1 MESKY
6 FNRFYLDKEKDIVVE
21 LYRNKGTDD
30 ITYIIR
36 TPNHTSGNLIRNL
49 ARLSNLEVSEDENG
63 LKIIKDTIPA
73 SINGY
78 NEDVYIFRL
87 GGMKIANIYND
98 EIELK
103 AKIPAITKTLMSQT
117 KYYRLDIKK
126 TIVKS
131 YILKK
136 SKFKTDLHTHMNANL
151 SPDVLIALGIVHQIR
166 YPLYYIKKLGLKI
179 TKEQEERVYSQRK
192 KVEKTFKN
200 SELVGKYLIRR
211 IDDNTFLNFADLI
224 LNNLKDAEYNIRKIR
239 TSLALLKDGQS
250 VFTNL
255 EKVYLYRYVFCE
267 GKPDNEPIKLTAAKI
282 NQIPDLD
289 ILNYVK
295 AIRKDKLSRS
305 PYKNNTIRQ
314 DKLLW
319 IAREYKRQGICYA
332 EITDR
337 NFVKKESV
345 SILEEIH
352 DVMPK
357 IEKETGV
364 ALRFL
369 VGIRRVP
376 LTIIRDKVTS
386 NNYLR
391 DNLDVLKA
399 VSRSPYIVGSDFM
412 GEEINDISELKPVIK
427 ELVQYAVKEDKGFTI
442 RIHAGENDSL
452 RDNVANSIKCIKES
466 LEEGQKIPN
475 FRLGHGLYTADL
487 NSEEGKKLM
496 EEMKETGAVLE
507 FQLTSNVR
515 LNNLSSV
522 SKHPLKKYLRNNVKC
537 VQGTDGCGF
546 YGTDTFD
553 EQLALFNLLGLDD
566 DDFEKMRKVEDEII
580 EERKQYFKEK
590 RKKFKEFLNGR
601 TITEAITDLEK
612 ENFKKSKNNVIPMR
626 ISNKVEV
633 DEILKYKVKDFPIE
647 KTPIVI
653 AGGSFN
659 AKNRETLVDRE
670 GLRAITKIL
679 KKLDDNKVYFVIGH
693 KITGYEKAII
703 EVSKKLNKKFEVYAI
718 VPKETYKEEL
728 ENLKKDFIKGV
739 RISIEREEMGL
750 YKSFNYE
757 IFERR
762 NSIVLAFDG
771 NSPVSNLIQEAKNG
785 KGSSKI
791 YVNSE
796 VEALNDKAI
805 TLGGYVKDFK
815 SKTKFVDEFLK
826 DNPELLK

>member
-1 MESKY
+1 
-6 FNRFYLDKEKDIVVE
+6 
-21 LYRNKGTDD
+21 
-30 ITYIIR
+30 
-36 TPNHTSGNLIRNL
+36 
-49 ARLSNLEVSEDENG
+49 
-63 LKIIKDTIPA
+63 
-73 SINGY
+73 
-78 NEDVYIFRL
+78 
-87 GGMKIANIYND
+87 
-98 EIELK
+98 
-103 AKIPAITKTLMSQT
+103 
-117 KYYRLDIKK
+117 
-126 TIVKS
+126 
-131 YILKK
+131 
-136 SKFKTDLHTHMNANL
+136 
-151 SPDVLIALGIVHQIR
+151 
-166 YPLYYIKKLGLKI
+166 
-179 TKEQEERVYSQRK
+179 
-192 KVEKTFKN
+192 
-200 SELVGKYLIRR
+200 
-211 IDDNTFLNFADLI
+211 
-224 LNNLKDAEYNIRKIR
+224 
-239 TSLALLKDGQS
+239 
-250 VFTNL
+250 
-255 EKVYLYRYVFCE
+255 
-267 GKPDNEPIKLTAAKI
+267 
-282 NQIPDLD
+282 
-289 ILNYVK
+289 
-295 AIRKDKLSRS
+295 
-305 PYKNNTIRQ
+305 
-314 DKLLW
+314 
-319 IAREYKRQGICYA
+319 
-332 EITDR
+332 
-337 NFVKKESV
+337 
-345 SILEEIH
+345 
-352 DVMPK
+352 
-357 IEKETGV
+357 
-364 ALRFL
+364 
-369 VGIRRVP
+369 
-376 LTIIRDKVTS
+376 
-386 NNYLR
+386 
-391 DNLDVLKA
+391 
-399 VSRSPYIVGSDFM
+399 
-412 GEEINDISELKPVIK
+412 
-427 ELVQYAVKEDKGFTI
+427 
-442 RIHAGENDSL
+442 
-452 RDNVANSIKCIKES
+452 
-466 LEEGQKIPN
+466 
-475 FRLGHGLYTADL
+475 
-487 NSEEGKKLM
+487 M